1 MAFNL
6 KFSAALKNA
15 QQDAITAK
23 AGASAL
29 LDILAGTQLAN
40 PDTAIANTT
49 LSGAITNSAT
59 ALVLASATG
68 FPASGNFVLF
78 IENEQVLVTAGQG
91 TTNLTVTRGYNGT
104 TAAAHASGVA
114 VTNALV
120 LATATCNAT
129 FAPNSAAGVVTLNA
143 ITSGTGTAA
152 AGTGTN
158 ATWYRLKTSAG
169 VPVID
174 GTVGVTGC
182 DLNINNVNIAT
193 GQTVSI
199 SAGSY
204 TNAN

>member
-1 MAFNL
+1 MAYNL

-23 AGASAL
+23 AGANAL
-29 LDILAGTQLAN
+29 IDILAGTQLAN
-40 PDTAIANTT
+40 PDTAIAATT
-49 LSGAITNSAT
+49 LSGAITNSAL
-59 ALVLASATG
+59 ALVLASAAG
-68 FPASGNFVLF
+68 FPAAGNFVLF

-91 TTNLTVTRGYNGT
+91 SANLTVTRGYNNT

-114 VTNALV
+114 ITNAIV

-129 FAPNSAAGVVTLNA
+129 FAPASSAGVVTLNA

-169 VPVID
+169 VPLVD
-174 GTVGVTGC
+174 GTVGVSAS
-182 DLNINNVNIAT
+182 DLNLNNVNIAT
-193 GQTVSI
+193 GQAVAI
-199 SAGSY
+199 STGSY